1 MEQRINIITLGTSDL
16 KKSRDF
22 YENGL
27 GWKASPISDNYDGI
41 VFFKLGTLVFS
52 LFPREAL
59 AEDAK
64 AASSVGGGFG
74 GITLAHNAHDKDA
87 VNRIME
93 CAAKAGA
100 TITKPAQNTS
110 WGGYSGYFADPDGHL
125 WEIAW
130 NPYLPLDE
138 NGALQ
143 IP

>member
-1 MEQRINIITLGTSDL
+1 MEQRINIITLGISDL
-16 KKSRDF
+16 EKSRDF
-22 YENGL
+22 YESGL
-27 GWKASPISDNYDGI
+27 GWKPSPISDNYKDI
-41 VFFKLGTLVFS
+41 VFFKLGTLVLS

-64 AASSVGGGFG
+64 TTPPAGGGFG
-74 GITLAHNAHDKDA
+74 GITLAHNARDKDT
-87 VNRIME
+87 VDRIME
-93 CAAKAGA
+93 RAAKAGA

-138 NGALQ
+138 NGVLQ